1 MLWVMSQGSTSKST
15 PVAVRPATPADV
27 LAILRFIAELAEYER
42 APEQAVAT
50 EADLLRDLFGAGY
63 GKGPVCEALMAE
75 TVRTDA
81 ASGQPAR
88 QAIGFALFFTN
99 YSTWQGRSGIYLE
112 DLYVTPAARGLGAGK
127 ALLTEIAKVAQ
138 SRGCGRI
145 DWNVLDWNEPAL
157 AFYRSIGAAALTEW
171 TIHRLTAPNFGT
183 LLEPAPTRI

>member
-1 MLWVMSQGSTSKST
+1 MADAPKPQST
-15 PVAVRPATPADV
+15 PIAVRPAAPADV
-27 LAILRFIAELAEYER
+27 PAILRFIAELAEYER

-50 EADLLRDLFGAGY
+50 EADLQRDLFGAGF

-75 TVRTDA
+75 TVRTGA
-81 ASGQPAR
+81 TPAR
-88 QAIGFALFFTN
+88 AIGFALFFTN

-112 DLYVTPAARGLGAGK
+112 DLYVTPAARGWGAGK
-127 ALLTEIAKVAQ
+127 GLLTEIAKIAR

-157 AFYRSIGAAALTEW
+157 QFYRSIGASALTEW

-183 LLEPAPTRI
+183 LL

>member
-1 MLWVMSQGSTSKST
+1 MSHGPKSKST
-15 PVAVRPATPADV
+15 PVTIRPATPADV

-75 TVRTDA
+75 IVRTDA
-81 ASGQPAR
+81 APGQLAT
-88 QAIGFALFFTN
+88 QAIGFALFFAN

-112 DLYVTPAARGLGAGK
+112 DLYITPAARGLGAGK
-127 ALLTEIAKVAQ
+127 ALLTEIAKIAH

-171 TIHRLTAPNFGT
+171 TIHRLTAPSFGT
-183 LLEPAPTRI
+183 LLEPASAKI